1 MEVYSYSISD
11 FRSSLSRIWQGSTD
25 KYGTVMKGTCRK
37 CFLNDGYLSWG
48 WRLLDVMNLEE
59 PHFPFWK
66 KSFLPGAKP
75 DILIGYQTIFVF
87 DLTRFSFEILP
98 NSTFIIF
105 HDFKERTYNMI
116 YSLYNYY
123 ISLIYN
129 MNIIY
134 RRRNI
139 KLKYYTMHCN

>member
-48 WRLLDVMNLEE
+48 CRLLDVMNLEE

-87 DLTRFSFEILP
+87 DLTRFSLEILP
-98 NSTFIIF
+98 NSTFILVTLF
-105 HDFKERTYNMI
+105 RNTKMADRLHRSTTYNLWFHYPI
-116 YSLYNYY
+116 GVE
-123 ISLIYN
+123 IGIQ
-129 MNIIY
+129 
-134 RRRNI
+134 
-139 KLKYYTMHCN
+139 